1 MIVSASYKTD
11 IPAFYGPWFL
21 ARLNAG
27 HCRMVN
33 PYGGQTYR
41 VELNRAAVDGFVF
54 WTKNLGPF
62 QDGLAAVAAAG
73 FPFLVQY
80 SITGLPTALERSVP
94 DWQRTVDHMG
104 WLRDRWGPRV
114 AVWRYDPVV
123 VTADTPLSWHRER
136 FALIAAR
143 LRGVTDE
150 VVVSFLEPY
159 RKTARNLAA
168 GGIAWRDPEA
178 EEKRA
183 LLADIAGI
191 AAECGMAL
199 TLCTQPALAGV
210 PGVGAARCIDADR
223 LSDVAGRPVAARE
236 KGNRPG
242 CLCAESR
249 DIGAYD
255 TCPHGCVYCYA
266 VANRAV
272 AQRRFAAHDPAGEFL
287 FAPGDGRVQSTMNKV
302 QPLSVEERCGS
313 APSAT

>member
-1 MIVSASYKTD
+1 MIISASYKTD

-27 HCRMVN
+27 YCRMVN

-41 VELNRAAVDGFVF
+41 VALTREAVDGFVF

-62 QDGLAAVAAAG
+62 QDGLTAVARAG
-73 FPFLVQY
+73 YPFTVQY
-80 SITGLPTALERSVP
+80 SITGLPNALERSVP
-94 DWQRTVDHMG
+94 DWERTAEHMG

-136 FALIAAR
+136 FARIAER
-143 LRGVTDE
+143 LRGITDE

-159 RKTARNLAA
+159 RKTARNLSAA
-168 GGIAWRDPEA
+168 GIVWRDPEM

-183 LLADIAGI
+183 LFAELAGMAG
-191 AAECGMAL
+191 ECGMAL
-199 TLCTQPALAGV
+199 TLCTQPALADV
-210 PGVGAARCIDADR
+210 PGAGAARCVDADR
-223 LSDVAGRPVAARE
+223 LSDVAGRPLAARE

-249 DIGAYD
+249 DIGEYD

-266 VANRAV
+266 VANRAT
-272 AQRRFAAHDPAGEFL
+272 AKRRFAVHDPAGEFL
-287 FAPGDGRVQSTMNKV
+287 FTPKEKAAAGISPR
-302 QPLSVEERCGS
+302 
-313 APSAT
+313 